1 MKTASM
7 SALPVDPGRWQNAG
21 IGSVAITQ
29 ASAGKEHN
37 VSLPHKVLQKDSRLS
52 EEIQKILDEMNTQ
65 LNIMNRSIQFSIDE
79 SSHDIVVRVVD
90 KDTGEVIREVPPES
104 IQKLREKMAELTGL
118 LVEEEV

>member
-1 MKTASM
+1 
-7 SALPVDPGRWQNAG
+7 
-21 IGSVAITQ
+21 
-29 ASAGKEHN
+29 
-37 VSLPHKVLQKDSRLS
+37 
-52 EEIQKILDEMNTQ
+52 MNTQ

-79 SSHDIVVRVVD
+79 SSRDIVVRVVD

>member
-7 SALPVDPGRWQNAG
+7 STLPVDPGRWQNAG
-21 IGSVAITQ
+21 IGAVASTQ

-37 VSLPHKVLQKDSRLS
+37 VSLPHKALQKDSRLS

-79 SSHDIVVRVVD
+79 SSRDIVVRVVD